1 MKGTRVLLS
10 LTCCAAAATA
20 HAQSNVTLY
29 GIIDDGFFYTSNRGG
44 GHAYQMQSGTLSA
57 SRFGFKGREDLGGG
71 YATIF
76 ALENGFN
83 VNSGKLGQGGRLFG
97 RQSWVGIA
105 APVGNFT
112 LGRQY
117 DLATDFIGPFES
129 GYAWS
134 GGPGTQ
140 PGDHNDFNGS
150 FRLSNALKFVS
161 ADFSGLRMGATY
173 SLGGVAGSPSTN
185 STWGVGVT
193 YVTGPFAMAGTL
205 SHINSP
211 NTSVFD
217 GTSTTVGANVSGLSF
232 SGFASARTLQIAALG
247 ASFRFGGS
255 TIGGTYSNTEFKG
268 LGSASG
274 PNPQGYQGTGVLN
287 SFELN
292 YRYQFTPAVTAGTAF
307 IYTRVNSVSGAPGA
321 NYRQVNL
328 GTDYQLSKR
337 TDVYLFGYGQSA
349 SGTNSVGQ
357 AAVAQL
363 AFTAASSSNRQLGI
377 AAGLRHRF

>member
-1 MKGTRVLLS
+1 MKRAHLFIS

-20 HAQSNVTLY
+20 HAQSSVTLY
-29 GIIDDGFFYTSNRGG
+29 GIIDNGLFYTSNQGG
-44 GHAYQMQSGTLSA
+44 SPAYQMQSGTLSA
-57 SRFGFKGREDLGGG
+57 SRFGLKGREDLGGG
-71 YATIF
+71 FATVF

-83 VNSGKLGQGGRLFG
+83 VNSGKAGQSGRLFG

-105 APVGNFT
+105 SPVGALT

-117 DLATDFIGPFES
+117 DLATDFVGPFES

-140 PGDHNDFNGS
+140 PGDHNNFNGS
-150 FRLSNALKFVS
+150 FRLNNALKFVS
-161 ADFSGLRMGATY
+161 VDMSGLKIGATY
-173 SLGGVAGSPSTN
+173 SLGGVPGSPSSN
-185 STWGVGVT
+185 STWGIGVT
-193 YVTGPFAMAGTL
+193 YAAGPFAAAGTL

-217 GTSTTVGANVSGLSF
+217 GTPTTVGANVSGLSF

-247 ASFRFGGS
+247 ASVKFGGS
-255 TIGGTYSNTEFKG
+255 TIGGTYSNTVFRN
-268 LGSASG
+268 LGSGSG
-274 PNPQGYQGTGVLN
+274 PNPEGYQGTAVLN

-292 YRYQFTPAVTAGTAF
+292 YRYQFTPALTAGTAF
-307 IYTRVNSVSGAPGA
+307 IYTRVNSVGGAPGA

-328 GTDYQLSKR
+328 GTDYLLSKR